1 MVANI
6 KKGDKVVV
14 LAGKDKG
21 KQGEVLN
28 VLTEKKRVVIAGVN
42 VVKRHTR
49 PSQVSEGGIVE
60 KEASLDLSNVA
71 IIDPKDGK
79 ATRVGV
85 KVEKDGKK
93 VRYAKRSG
101 SVID

>member
-6 KKGDKVVV
+6 KKGDTVVV
-14 LAGKDKG
+14 LAGRDKG

-28 VLTEKKRVVIAGVN
+28 VLTEKKRVVIAGIN

-49 PSQVSEGGIVE
+49 PSQVSEGGIIE
-60 KEASLDLSNVA
+60 KEASLDLSNVS